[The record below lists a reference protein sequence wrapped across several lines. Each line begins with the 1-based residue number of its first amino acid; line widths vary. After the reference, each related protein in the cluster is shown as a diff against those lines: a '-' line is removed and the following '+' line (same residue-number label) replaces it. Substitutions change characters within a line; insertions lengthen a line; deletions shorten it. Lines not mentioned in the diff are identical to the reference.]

1 MLELTGTLK
10 ERLDEAIRLAHTD
23 VTEEELAHFR
33 SLYAKAKIPLLPS
46 AEAFYRQYGGVF
58 RNHYIVLTDAQ
69 FNKDVSL
76 NFYAGI
82 SASEKEALRRLD
94 DAMIDIEVVREFA
107 KQEVCPVADIG
118 YSYPAVVYV
127 GENGLLYCAYDFKD
141 EIDVFK
147 TPSEIL
153 EPYLKGNIPVGIDER
168 PMKTSNPQARRIYQ
182 IRTEN
187 FSLQFEPIGF
197 DKPLLKNREKLRVS
211 VKSHGFSADVIL
223 NISSS
228 ELKDFAADLNAFY
241 ETLKGG
247 AELEE
252 IRGHSR
258 FSFSSTACGH
268 ICVFI
273 AIEQDGHELSFGN
286 SFDQT
291 FLKDFSNALFADY
304 GA

>member
-1 MLELTGTLK
+1 M
-10 ERLDEAIRLAHTD
+10 
-23 VTEEELAHFR
+23 
-33 SLYAKAKIPLLPS
+33 
-46 AEAFYRQYGGVF
+46 
-58 RNHYIVLTDAQ
+58 
-69 FNKDVSL
+69 
-76 NFYAGI
+76 
-82 SASEKEALRRLD
+82 
-94 DAMIDIEVVREFA
+94 DIEAVREFA

-141 EIDVFK
+141 EIEVAK

-153 EPYLKGNIPVGIDER
+153 EPYLKGNIPVGIGEK
-168 PMKTSNPQARRIYQ
+168 PIKSSNPKAERIYQ
-182 IRTEN
+182 IKTAN
-187 FSLQFEPIGF
+187 FFLQFEPIGF
-197 DKPLLKNREKLRVS
+197 DKPLLKNKEKLRVK

-223 NISSS
+223 DISTP

-252 IRGHSR
+252 IRARSR

-273 AIEQDGHELSFGN
+273 TIIQNGHELSFGN